1 MELRKVD
8 LIAKEFVNKHC
19 STLNRAKLPKKSKSN
34 TLTVFLDLI
43 SPIPVTVLIK
53 NDQKGS

>member
-53 NDQKGS
+53 R